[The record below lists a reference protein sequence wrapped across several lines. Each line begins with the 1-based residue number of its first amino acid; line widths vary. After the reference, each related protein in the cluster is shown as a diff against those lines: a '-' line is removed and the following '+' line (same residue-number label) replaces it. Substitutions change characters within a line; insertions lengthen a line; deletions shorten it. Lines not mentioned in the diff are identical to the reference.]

1 MAFCFV
7 IKGTIYFIFEAYIPT
22 YEKYILETISL
33 PESFFYFHI
42 GHHWFQ
48 VSGYILLARADLHF
62 FHDPHLRVD
71 HETRRR
77 KCGGR
82 GGGSNQK

>member
-1 MAFCFV
+1 MAFYFV
-7 IKGTIYFIFEAYIPT
+7 IKGTIYFIFEAYIPK
-22 YEKYILETISL
+22 YEKYILEAISL
-33 PESFFYFHI
+33 PESFFYFYI

-48 VSGYILLARADLHF
+48 VCWYILLARADLHF
-62 FHDPHLRVD
+62 FHHPNLRVD

>member
-1 MAFCFV
+1 M
-7 IKGTIYFIFEAYIPT
+7 IKGTIYFIFEAYIPK
-22 YEKYILETISL
+22 YEKYILEAFSI
-33 PESFFYFHI
+33 PESFFYFYI

-48 VSGYILLARADLHF
+48 VCWYILLARADLHF